1 MVVIVVHIM
10 KKQNK
15 KTLFRQYSIVFY
27 SIFIFATVVI
37 DLEGI
42 LGVYF

>member
-1 MVVIVVHIM
+1 MVVIVVHII

-15 KTLFRQYSIVFY
+15 KTLFRQYSIVLY
-27 SIFIFATVVI
+27 SIFIFAT

-42 LGVYF
+42 LGIYF